1 MTSMNADAIQKQINQ
16 MGNARFRLIIL
27 LSRRYNRGGHKHD
40 IVKGTFPP
48 DRLSIPGTR
57 QCGEEHTDLSFA

>member
-27 LSRRYNRGGHKHD
+27 LSRR
-40 IVKGTFPP
+40 
-48 DRLSIPGTR
+48 
-57 QCGEEHTDLSFA
+57 